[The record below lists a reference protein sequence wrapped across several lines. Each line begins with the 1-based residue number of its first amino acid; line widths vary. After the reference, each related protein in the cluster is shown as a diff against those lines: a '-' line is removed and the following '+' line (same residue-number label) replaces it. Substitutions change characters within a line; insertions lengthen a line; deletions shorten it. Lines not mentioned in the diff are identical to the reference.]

1 MELIKQNL
9 FKKMS
14 RNIQITKKS
23 IANRKRLLFSKTK
36 RIQIDGK
43 INLLAAAKWFI
54 YNTINTKKY

>member
-9 FKKMS
+9 FKKCHE
-14 RNIQITKKS
+14 IQITKKG

-43 INLLAAAKWFI
+43 IDLAAAKWFI
-54 YNTINTKKY
+54 YTTINAKKY